1 MDLENFAG
9 VPRDLGGSLVAIT
22 ATPSMFC
29 HPCFLKLRRIKMAS
43 QDGAPFQPI
52 TAVEWTSHTDED
64 CQVTAQK
71 NNQKNKNKILMIIK

>member
-1 MDLENFAG
+1 
-9 VPRDLGGSLVAIT
+9 
-22 ATPSMFC
+22 
-29 HPCFLKLRRIKMAS
+29 MAS